1 MKSTLK
7 TTALAALL
15 ASTATSVFALEEGKI
30 VIWQDG
36 RDQELLQAVADK
48 FTADLGVEVV
58 VENVQELTDKFQQA
72 AATGDGPDIVMWAH
86 DRFGEWAAGGLIQSV
101 SPSADFTAGVLD
113 SAWDAVSFDGK
124 VWGYPVLVEAVALV
138 YNKDLVATP
147 PASFEDIA
155 SLDVPEGVG
164 KILWDYNNTYF
175 TMPLLHAGGGF
186 AFEKVD
192 GNYDGANTGVNN
204 AGAKAGASVLKGL
217 IDDGTMPAG
226 VDYGIMDAAMA
237 NGEVAMIING
247 PWSWGGYADAGI
259 NIGVAPIPTVNGATA
274 KPFLGVQ
281 SFAVNAASPN
291 ADLAAELIENYILTD
306 EGLAEWN
313 ANGVLGSLADVSA
326 GAAQADDKIAAT
338 LESAAVAIPMP
349 SNPEMGAFWGAMG
362 PALTNITTGAASVA
376 DALDDAAARILG
388 E

>member
-147 PASFEDIA
+147 PASFEANPIT
-155 SLDVPEGVG
+155 SLLVML
-164 KILWDYNNTYF
+164 KI
-175 TMPLLHAGGGF
+175 G
-186 AFEKVD
+186 
-192 GNYDGANTGVNN
+192 
-204 AGAKAGASVLKGL
+204 
-217 IDDGTMPAG
+217 
-226 VDYGIMDAAMA
+226 
-237 NGEVAMIING
+237 
-247 PWSWGGYADAGI
+247 
-259 NIGVAPIPTVNGATA
+259 
-274 KPFLGVQ
+274 
-281 SFAVNAASPN
+281 
-291 ADLAAELIENYILTD
+291 
-306 EGLAEWN
+306 
-313 ANGVLGSLADVSA
+313 
-326 GAAQADDKIAAT
+326 
-338 LESAAVAIPMP
+338 
-349 SNPEMGAFWGAMG
+349 
-362 PALTNITTGAASVA
+362 
-376 DALDDAAARILG
+376 
-388 E
+388 